1 MKSLKL
7 KDDPGENF
15 TDFCDA
21 ILVDADRLESAGS
34 FNHQKLGYIIRLF
47 QGNSDSRFHLWV
59 TQKYKEVIEFI
70 KKLFVSDEY
79 FMQLDDIITNGSLV
93 QKYIGEYHKIVD
105 SKQWEPSDSKK
116 IVM

>member
-1 MKSLKL
+1 M
-7 KDDPGENF
+7 
-15 TDFCDA
+15 
-21 ILVDADRLESAGS
+21 
-34 FNHQKLGYIIRLF
+34 
-47 QGNSDSRFHLWV
+47 

-116 IVM
+116 NRNVSLFL